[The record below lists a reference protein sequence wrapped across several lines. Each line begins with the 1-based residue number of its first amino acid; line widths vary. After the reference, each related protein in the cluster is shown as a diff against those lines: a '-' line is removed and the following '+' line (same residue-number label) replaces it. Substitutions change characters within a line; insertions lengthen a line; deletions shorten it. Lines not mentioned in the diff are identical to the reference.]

1 MERVYLQ
8 LDLDEKFQLDGI
20 MLDFRVCMQHGD
32 VLGGGGWALLALSDV
47 WGSVHGSP
55 QAPDRK
61 QASDSAPFSLSP
73 IPLVFGRSR
82 VGCWAPILLKNPALQ
97 PRVEASCEH
106 GLTRVP
112 LSPLLQSPLPT
123 AMLIERSTDFGKTW
137 EVYQYLASDCAAA
150 FPHVPRGSPESW
162 GDARCQALQA
172 QHGYPAHGGKVR
184 FWRGLGGWGR
194 DPAGACALQHGPG
207 SGEGGQR
214 DVLEACGGPE
224 TCRYCTW
231 RGMELVC
238 IQHCWGGAPLR
249 GKPCSV
255 DSVGSSKTLQGL
267 FLALSEGSAEEAR
280 PGAHTA
286 SLPRTGRNSTLL
298 VLGFNFSLFYFLFP
312 PSQVKF
318 SVQDLASTITTSYSQ
333 AVSRL
338 GQFTNL
344 RINFTQ
350 LPHVLR
356 QGYHSPSTFYAVTE
370 MQVLGSC
377 FCNGH
382 ADRCAPSGDPHAMQ
396 VHGHC
401 ECQHNTAGPHCER
414 CAALY
419 NARPWAPAEDNDPHE
434 CQRCNCNGHST
445 SCHFD
450 PEVFRSS
457 GGVSGGVCDNCQHNT
472 AGNNC
477 ERCQTNYFRNQR
489 QDLTH
494 PEACLPCECDPDGT
508 VPGSICDPLS
518 GRCVCKENVQGERCH
533 LCKPGFAQLAHANP
547 MGCRRCSCNV
557 LGTRQ
562 DMPCDDETG
571 QCSCLP
577 NVVGAE
583 CDQCAAEHW
592 DMASGRGCRPCDC
605 HPGGSLSTHCN
616 QFTGQCSCREG
627 FAGRTC
633 SAAQQEQACPDRHY
647 GNARVGCT
655 ECNCDFQ
662 GTEGVGCDK
671 STGRCL
677 CRPGVTGPRCDQCQR
692 DHCSTYPSCEPC
704 HPCFHAYDGDI
715 QRLRLRLHQSALS
728 NSSVLLL
735 PGGTG
740 GSHLGPRLAQAE
752 GTAQQAQG
760 ILGRSPGTEQGLAQ
774 AGSALAAIREQM
786 QGINPNFQLLDVT
799 ASLSSELKALNS
811 SLVIINNQYQSKK
824 TQFETSRS
832 TDLSG
837 AFQTIRSA
845 YQTSANASGLVAG
858 AAALLAR
865 SRENRRN
872 AAALEGAAG
881 AHSTKL
887 LALRAEVAS
896 SPNLTPAAN
905 KICGGFRVEKCTP
918 AQCQGLL
925 CPRDN
930 GTACGAGLSCRGAF
944 PRSAGALGTA
954 TKASRELGGLSARL
968 RDTAQLIKTTETS
981 ANQIQSNVRRLVEQM
996 SVTRTQIEGD
1006 VRRIQQFIQ
1015 QVRNFLSD
1023 KDTDPATIQEISEF
1037 VLSLRLPTDAAAV
1050 LRKMTEIQN
1059 LATKLQCPESILAQ
1073 TAEDIAKAKR
1083 LQQEAEQARNR
1094 ANAVEGDVE
1103 EVVGYLRRANTVL
1116 LEAQGAIRGSSSSL
1130 RFIQER
1136 VEEIEAVLGPAERN
1150 AQAVAEEL
1158 AALREGLR
1166 QLQQAEG
1173 QNRLRASDAQRAA
1186 AAAGE
1191 KAGRAQQSFQQV
1203 KQMYAELKSRMEQ
1216 SPALGGQGSRVQSI
1230 GQEAKD
1236 LFEETSAMML
1246 RMAALETEIQESNRA
1261 LLSKSARLSGL
1272 QERVGRIRDAIS
1284 KRVAYYDSCS

>member
-172 QHGYPAHGGKVR
+172 QHGYPAHGGK
-184 FWRGLGGWGR
+184 
-194 DPAGACALQHGPG
+194 
-207 SGEGGQR
+207 
-214 DVLEACGGPE
+214 
-224 TCRYCTW
+224 
-231 RGMELVC
+231 
-238 IQHCWGGAPLR
+238 
-249 GKPCSV
+249 
-255 DSVGSSKTLQGL
+255 
-267 FLALSEGSAEEAR
+267 
-280 PGAHTA
+280 
-286 SLPRTGRNSTLL
+286 
-298 VLGFNFSLFYFLFP
+298 
-312 PSQVKF
+312 VKF

-1246 RMAALETEIQESNRA
+1246 RMAEKRKTQGHAEAAGDVNKGLGGHLRSQLPPSTAAGKPPGAAVAASTRSAHHGCRRASSQVNLLFGSFSSRCLMKSLAVWEERRSRERKGYFLPVPGCDPNGTWQTLADKHCKGQPREGGVRTA
-1261 LLSKSARLSGL
+1261 LLRW
-1272 QERVGRIRDAIS
+1272 
-1284 KRVAYYDSCS
+1284 